1 VSTDVP
7 HSNDDCRSGNCYF
20 ECSCQCHSV
29 TGRRV
34 TELDERRELENLLL
48 EYVAST
54 QPTLL
59 ETVRRLVAL
68 QDSQREMER
77 YEARDGLSLTAVHS
91 CSICDE
97 DEQGSS
103 VFVTV
108 LSDEDV
114 EDIITTATEGGINY
128 WAGPLPRLSCNAEV
142 VRRGFALLLD
152 SGYILYDPSEPGA
165 MDAGEADMVVQY
177 GLFGEVRYS

>member
-1 VSTDVP
+1 MSTDVCP
-7 HSNDDCRSGNCYF
+7 DHGFDCSQPF
-20 ECSCQCHSV
+20 DEKE
-29 TGRRV
+29 
-34 TELDERRELENLLL
+34 TEAQQRALEDLLL

-68 QDSQREMER
+68 QDSQREIER
-77 YEARDGLSLTAVHS
+77 YKVRGLWQDLTRELLDEAHS
-91 CSICDE
+91 CDE

-152 SGYILYDPSEPGA
+152 SGYILYDPSDPGA
-165 MDAGEADMVVQY
+165 MDAGEADMVVQW